1 MTDNNNVAKDVKKIG
16 ILIHCWCS
24 HSRMCL
30 LKGNENTCAH
40 RDMHV
45 NVQSN
50 ITQNL
55 KNWNQP
61 KC

>member
-16 ILIHCWCS
+16 ILIYCWCS

-30 LKGNENTCAH
+30 LKGNE
-40 RDMHV
+40 MHV
-45 NVQSN
+45 NVQSS

-55 KNWNQP
+55 KHWNQP